1 MKILFPV
8 EVFFP
13 SQAGGP
19 ANSVYWLTKHLR
31 KRGILPVVV
40 ASDKG
45 LAPDHVRG
53 RWLERDAGRVIFF
66 HTPRTNFPVMQTLS
80 ALRQVS
86 DADIV
91 HLSSVFYPSAFI
103 VAFAAGL
110 LGKTIVCSPRGELD
124 PQALKYSGGRK
135 RPILWVLQKLL
146 ARQLVFHSTCSQE
159 TKYIRDVFGDNARVM
174 QVENYMDIPHEVKCS
189 QGRYLLFIG
198 RLNPKKGIDNLLR
211 AIAMNERFMKSDL
224 KLKLAGR
231 NSHDHEPVLR
241 SLVSELGLH
250 EKVEFLGQIEG
261 EEKQKLLAGALWT
274 VMPSHTENFGIVVLE
289 SLAQNT
295 PVIASKGSPWESLE
309 EENVGFWV
317 GTSPERLSA
326 AIDRALD
333 IQKEE
338 YLSMRSRSRKFVETR
353 YSMEANVDKWIDLY
367 RSLSP
372 NESSQA

>member
-1 MKILFPV
+1 
-8 EVFFP
+8 
-13 SQAGGP
+13 
-19 ANSVYWLTKHLR
+19 
-31 KRGILPVVV
+31 
-40 ASDKG
+40 
-45 LAPDHVRG
+45 
-53 RWLERDAGRVIFF
+53 
-66 HTPRTNFPVMQTLS
+66 
-80 ALRQVS
+80 
-86 DADIV
+86 
-91 HLSSVFYPSAFI
+91 
-103 VAFAAGL
+103 
-110 LGKTIVCSPRGELD
+110 
-124 PQALKYSGGRK
+124 
-135 RPILWVLQKLL
+135 
-146 ARQLVFHSTCSQE
+146 
-159 TKYIRDVFGDNARVM
+159 VFGDNARVM

-367 RSLSP
+367 RSLST